1 MTASTVQLRQMLRLR
16 ERRER
21 HARAELEHCA
31 ARQAAANAAAKLVAS
46 TLSAQMALRDRC
58 EAQIYHEML
67 GHTLT
72 SRDIDGIAS
81 RRATLKAQLAR
92 AKADADAANRSAAS
106 ARGALDEARRGFG
119 KRLQARRKW
128 ELLVTVSER
137 ADRRREAIVEE
148 LAAADLR
155 LGRAAP

>member
-1 MTASTVQLRQMLRLR
+1 MLRLR
-16 ERRER
+16 KRREQ

-31 ARQAAANAAAKLVAS
+31 ARQVAANTAAELVAS
-46 TLSAQMALRDRC
+46 TLSAQMVLRDRC
-58 EAQIYHEML
+58 EAQIYREML

-81 RRATLKAQLAR
+81 RLATLKAQLAR
-92 AKADADAANRSAAS
+92 TKADADAANRSAAS
-106 ARGALDEARRGFG
+106 ARVALDDARRGFG

-128 ELLVTVSER
+128 ELLVTFSER
-137 ADRRREAIVEE
+137 ADQRRDAIVEE